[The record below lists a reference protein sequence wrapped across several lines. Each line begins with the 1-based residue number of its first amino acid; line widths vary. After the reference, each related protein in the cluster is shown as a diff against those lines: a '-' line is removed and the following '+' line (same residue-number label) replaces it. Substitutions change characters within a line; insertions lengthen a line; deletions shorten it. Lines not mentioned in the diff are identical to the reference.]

1 MSKNKKAG
9 QVFWGNN
16 ELTGL
21 ESGFLE
27 ARSLR

>member
-1 MSKNKKAG
+1 MSKNKKVR

-27 ARSLR
+27 TRSRR